1 MWGLKEMKWSTAN
14 HIWIQSESPPR
25 GLNDS
30 NFRQHIGESQ
40 QNPMREEEPEMSQL
54 FSLIW
59 DCFLHPFCKPA
70 PTVLFPEIFL
80 WQDGSTVFKR
90 SSKAA
95 DRERG
100 KPDWNTHF
108 SPSLSQG
115 IGFFV
120 LSLPYLYKRDF
131 KSRQGLFISRELWWG
146 LNLTVP
152 AVSFWTII
160 NCNYTRTNCVSSLF
174 NPDHFPDSVRAI
186 LAPKQACSCIRH
198 KQPGRWQ
205 EYFSNTAQTK
215 QIIKIQCYLCV
226 VAHVCLNT
234 LVMQFY
240 GPNVHLSRGRGCHVS
255 NHPLMSPTDE
265 VNL

>member
-90 SSKAA
+90 SSTAA
-95 DRERG
+95 DRVRG

-146 LNLTVP
+146 LNLTLCLQCHFEPLLTAITLVQIVSVVYLTQIISLIQSVQYLLQNRP
-152 AVSFWTII
+152 AVASDT
-160 NCNYTRTNCVSSLF
+160 SSQG
-174 NPDHFPDSVRAI
+174 DG
-186 LAPKQACSCIRH
+186 K
-198 KQPGRWQ
+198 
-205 EYFSNTAQTK
+205 NTSQT
-215 QIIKIQCYLCV
+215 Q
-226 VAHVCLNT
+226 HRLNR
-234 LVMQFY
+234 
-240 GPNVHLSRGRGCHVS
+240 S
-255 NHPLMSPTDE
+255 
-265 VNL
+265 

>member
-90 SSKAA
+90 SSTAA
-95 DRERG
+95 DRVRG

-108 SPSLSQG
+108 FPSLSQG

-146 LNLTVP
+146 LNLTLCLQCHFEPLLTAITLVQI
-152 AVSFWTII
+152 VSVVYLT
-160 NCNYTRTNCVSSLF
+160 
-174 NPDHFPDSVRAI
+174 
-186 LAPKQACSCIRH
+186 
-198 KQPGRWQ
+198 
-205 EYFSNTAQTK
+205 
-215 QIIKIQCYLCV
+215 QIISLIQSVQYLLQNRHA
-226 VAHVCLNT
+226 VASDTSSQGDGKNTSQTQHRLNR
-234 LVMQFY
+234 
-240 GPNVHLSRGRGCHVS
+240 S
-255 NHPLMSPTDE
+255 
-265 VNL
+265 

>member
-90 SSKAA
+90 SSTAAESEGKA
-95 DRERG
+95 RL
-100 KPDWNTHF
+100 KYTF
-108 SPSLSQG
+108 LSQFITG
-115 IGFFV
+115 HWVLCAFTSVSLQEGF
-120 LSLPYLYKRDF
+120 
-131 KSRQGLFISRELWWG
+131 Q
-146 LNLTVP
+146 
-152 AVSFWTII
+152 
-160 NCNYTRTNCVSSLF
+160 
-174 NPDHFPDSVRAI
+174 
-186 LAPKQACSCIRH
+186 KQARIIYLQRALMRVEFNCACSVI
-198 KQPGRWQ
+198 
-205 EYFSNTAQTK
+205 
-215 QIIKIQCYLCV
+215 
-226 VAHVCLNT
+226 LNH
-234 LVMQFY
+234 Y
-240 GPNVHLSRGRGCHVS
+240 
-255 NHPLMSPTDE
+255 
-265 VNL
+265 